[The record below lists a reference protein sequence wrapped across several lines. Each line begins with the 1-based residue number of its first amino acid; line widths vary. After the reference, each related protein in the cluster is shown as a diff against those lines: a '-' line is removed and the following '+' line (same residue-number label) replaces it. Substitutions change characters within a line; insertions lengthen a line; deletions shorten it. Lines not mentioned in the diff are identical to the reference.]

1 MVIVLDKKAISDKL
15 EELNQKSA
23 SFTFPRW
30 ADFPSVG
37 LYMDQVTEL
46 INGYLS
52 RIPAF
57 SDDNSMITA
66 SMINNYV
73 KSEIMPAPEKKR
85 YSKEHLAYILIIC
98 TLKQTFNI
106 ALISQILNKNFDKN
120 EIEKQYDMYAA
131 DFESSCKK
139 ALANTAEELK
149 TNSGILNFMS
159 QISAK
164 KSIAEILIECIE

>member
-1 MVIVLDKKAISDKL
+1 MDNKTIHDKL
-15 EELNQKSA
+15 EELNQKAA

-46 INGYLS
+46 VNGYLS

-57 SDDNSMITA
+57 SADTSMITG

-106 ALISQILNKNFDKN
+106 SSISQILSRDFDKN
-120 EIEKQYDMYAA
+120 KIEKQYDIYAS
-131 DFESSCKK
+131 DFETSCKK
-139 ALANTAEELK
+139 ALADTAAELK
-149 TNSGILNFMS
+149 ANSGILSLMS

-164 KSIAEILIECIE
+164 KSIAEMLIECVE